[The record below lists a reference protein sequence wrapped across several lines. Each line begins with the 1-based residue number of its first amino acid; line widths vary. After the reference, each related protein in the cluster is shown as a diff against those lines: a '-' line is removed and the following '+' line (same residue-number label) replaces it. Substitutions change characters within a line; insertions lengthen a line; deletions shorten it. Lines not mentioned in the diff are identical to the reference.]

1 VIATFVA
8 LVLRAFQGDAA
19 PALLLASVPW
29 SIDASPRT
37 PALSFSICSDCVTRT
52 MTILRRGDVGE
63 RVLRF
68 RRDESTVPPFPVR
81 RQLYAAVI
89 AVTRDVARVMQSRRD
104 TYRSQAPPRRSSP
117 APLCDRSEDRE
128 RGSGDFSCAS
138 DPFFRHNLPV
148 FSVESLPQTAADAGA

>member
-1 VIATFVA
+1 VQSGVIATFVA

-104 TYRSQAPPRRSSP
+104 TYRSQAPPAAIITGTSLRSQRGSR
-117 APLCDRSEDRE
+117 ARIWRFLLRE
-128 RGSGDFSCAS
+128 RS
-138 DPFFRHNLPV
+138 V
-148 FSVESLPQTAADAGA
+148 FQA